1 MDQARRRRQGLAAP
15 EGLESRIALSVV
27 PNDPSFASQW
37 ALGGAGTSG
46 PGLHA
51 ADAWGVTTGSRKVVV
66 AVVDSGIDFNHPD
79 LAANIWTN
87 PLEVAGNGRDDD
99 GNGYVDDVHGW
110 DFVDNDNSP
119 QDGFYHGTFVSGII
133 GAVGNNALGVS
144 GVNWQVSILPVRF
157 QGDSGMGYTGAA
169 VSALNYV
176 TQLKREGIPI
186 VATNISWGG
195 VLGLPTTVDT
205 AIRAQVAAGITVV
218 VAAGNDGSDTDLVPR
233 YPASFTSDGMIT
245 VAATDSSDNLAGF
258 SNYGATSIDVG
269 APGVGILSTLP
280 GGGYGSISG
289 TSFAAPQV
297 TGTVALLASVRPNA
311 SVAEIRSAILGSV
324 DVVPGLAGKV
334 ATGGRVNVA
343 AALQRLT
350 TTVTAP
356 APTPV
361 PAPTPPPAPAPVPAP
376 APAPSPTPVVYTRL
390 WTDEFNRFNTARLPA
405 PWRTVSGLLAVTT
418 NRVVARSSGTS
429 LAVLNGVSAADVV
442 VRSTVS
448 LGTSSTAG
456 LVLRQTTSGMYYATL
471 SRTAAG
477 VVARIWRQ
485 QGTVTTL
492 LGSKLA
498 GASSGVLEFSATGT
512 HLALSL
518 GGRNLLALDDAAI
531 RGAGGVGYRFTGAG
545 GTADSFSAYRRS

>member
-1 MDQARRRRQGLAAP
+1 MDQARRRRQGLVAP
-15 EGLESRIALSVV
+15 EGLEARVALSVV

-51 ADAWGVTTGSRKVVV
+51 ADAWGITTGSRQVVV

-87 PLEVAGNGRDDD
+87 PLEIAGNGKDDD

-110 DFVDNDNSP
+110 DFVDNDNTP

-133 GAVGNNALGVS
+133 GAVGNNSLGVS

-157 QGDSGMGYTGAA
+157 QGNSGTGYTGAA
-169 VSALNYV
+169 IYALNYI

-186 VATNISWGG
+186 VVTNISWGG
-195 VLGLPTTVDT
+195 LTSLSGSVDT

-233 YPASFTSDGMIT
+233 YPSSFTSDGMIT
-245 VAATDSSDNLAGF
+245 VAATDSADRLAGF
-258 SNYGATSIDVG
+258 SNYGVTSIDVG

-280 GGGYGSISG
+280 GGGYGSLSG

-297 TGTVALLASVRPNA
+297 TGTVALLAAARPNA
-311 SVAEIRSAILGSV
+311 TVSQIRSAILESV
-324 DVVPGLAGKV
+324 DVVPALAGKV
-334 ATGGRVNVA
+334 ATGGRVNA
-343 AALQRLT
+343 FAALQRIT
-350 TTVTAP
+350 TTV

-361 PAPTPPPAPAPVPAP
+361 PTPTPTPTPAP
-376 APAPSPTPVVYTRL
+376 APAPAPIVFTRVFA
-390 WTDEFNRFNTARLPA
+390 DEFNRPNTASLRA
-405 PWRTVSGLLAVTT
+405 PWLTKSGLFSVTSWRAVSRATG
-418 NRVVARSSGTS
+418 VS
-429 LAVLNGVSAADVV
+429 LAVVNGVSLVDGS
-442 VRSTVS
+442 VRATVTM
-448 LGTSSTAG
+448 GTTGSAG
-456 LVLRQTTSGMYYATL
+456 LVLRDTTSGRYVATL

-485 QGTVTTL
+485 QGSVTTL
-492 LGSKLA
+492 LGSTAA
-498 GASSGVLEFSATGT
+498 GASGGVLEFTAVGT
-512 HLALSL
+512 RLTLSL
-518 GGRNLLALDDAAI
+518 GGRQLLALDDSAI
-531 RGAGGVGYRFTGAG
+531 RGAGAAGLRFTAAG
-545 GTADSFSAYRRS
+545 GTADSFSLSKRA